1 MRLNLRLSCYMNL
14 TLYPFDTQKCHI
26 IIRPYAYTV
35 NEIDLVWKQGI
46 PVTLEYPLKLS
57 DFQLVDYY
65 NRLYNKELP
74 TGNFTVLQTT
84 FALQRLRGYHLIY
97 VYLPS
102 SLIVCASWICLWLKV
117 EIPQARVALGAVTL
131 LTLVSLASSARAS
144 IPRVAY
150 IKAIDVWYATCIMF
164 VFALL
169 SVATCTHYLVR
180 VRLRP
185 LFVRRVDHCLVDA
198 YQRLVYGRRTDPFLL
213 TMDQDN
219 KLEQHRNVK
228 MSQAFERVARV
239 MFPVCF
245 GFFNVVYWSFYVE
258 RSYYPTRPS

>member
-1 MRLNLRLSCYMNL
+1 MNL

-65 NRLYNKELP
+65 NRIYNKELP
-74 TGNFTVLQTT
+74 TGGDPSG
-84 FALQRLRGYHLIY
+84 ARG
-97 VYLPS
+97 
-102 SLIVCASWICLWLKV
+102 
-117 EIPQARVALGAVTL
+117 LGAVTL

-213 TMDQDN
+213 SMDQDN